1 MVKLH
6 DFKIPEFRFFKDSN
20 LVELVDTEIKHAQV
34 VLNGPDED
42 WCPVFDNFEGPVWF
56 ETTDDNQGRKIIKI
70 CDVASSVTKN
80 VVENKLKKMGIEG
93 DFTYLVE
100 PKVMSGE
107 TIMVLKIKT

>member
-56 ETTDDNQGRKIIKI
+56 ETTDESQGIKIMKI
-70 CDVASSVTKN
+70 CDEGECVTKKMLKD
-80 VVENKLKKMGIEG
+80 KLKKIGIEAAEG
-93 DFTYLVE
+93 KLHVV
-100 PKVMSGE
+100 PKVLDGE
-107 TIMVLKIKT
+107 TIMILKI